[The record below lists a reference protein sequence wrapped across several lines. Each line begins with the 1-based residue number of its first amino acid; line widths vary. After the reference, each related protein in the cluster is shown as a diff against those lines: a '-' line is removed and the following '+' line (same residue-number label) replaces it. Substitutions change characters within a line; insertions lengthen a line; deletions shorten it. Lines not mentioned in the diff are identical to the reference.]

1 MTKKVK
7 NLVSKL
13 LTGLA
18 FSCISVILNT
28 GIDHEIGLAKSTNP
42 QKCDILAYVTD
53 TDAQGLNVRSGAST
67 NNTIIGQIPINETV
81 QVIGANGN
89 WVQITNASDGFQ
101 GTGWVFVSKLGL
113 TTRGYG
119 TNGVDLLYAST
130 SQQSLKVRRIPA
142 NTVVKLL
149 GCQGDKAQVEYQ
161 GVKGWLTKGDQCGA
175 ALTSCS

>member
-1 MTKKVK
+1 MTKKAK
-7 NLVSKL
+7 NPVSKL
-13 LTGLA
+13 VIGLT
-18 FSCISVILNT
+18 FSCISIILNT
-28 GIDHEIGLAKSTNP
+28 GIAHQISLAKSTNP

-53 TDAQGLNVRSGAST
+53 TDPQGLNVRSSAST

-81 QVIGANGN
+81 QVIGAARD

-119 TNGVDLLYAST
+119 TNGVDLYASS

-161 GVKGWLTKGDQCGA
+161 SVKGWLTKEDQCGA

>member
-1 MTKKVK
+1 MTKVLK
-7 NLVSKL
+7 NPASKL
-13 LTGLA
+13 VIGLA

-28 GIDHEIGLAKSTNP
+28 GIANQIGLAKSTNP

-81 QVIGANGN
+81 KVIGATGN

-119 TNGVDLLYAST
+119 NGVDLYGTT

-149 GCQGDKAQVEYQ
+149 GCQGDKAQIEYR
-161 GVKGWLTKGDQCGA
+161 GI
-175 ALTSCS
+175 SYYY

>member
-1 MTKKVK
+1 MIKKVK
-7 NLVSKL
+7 NPASKL
-13 LTGLA
+13 VIGLT
-18 FSCISVILNT
+18 FSCISIMLNT
-28 GIDHEIGLAKSTNP
+28 GIANQIALAKSTNP
-42 QKCDILAYVTD
+42 QKYNILAYVTD

-67 NNTIIGQIPINETV
+67 YNTILGQIPINETV
-81 QVIGANGN
+81 QVIGAAGD

-101 GTGWVFVSKLGL
+101 GTGWVFVPKLGL

-119 TNGVDLLYAST
+119 TNGVDLYAST

-149 GCQGDKAQVEYQ
+149 GCQKDWAQVEYQ
-161 GVKGWLTKGDQCGA
+161 GVKGWLIRKDQCGA

>member
-7 NLVSKL
+7 NPVSKL

-28 GIDHEIGLAKSTNP
+28 GIADQIALAKSTNP

-53 TDAQGLNVRSGAST
+53 TDPQGLNVRSGAST
-67 NNTIIGQIPINETV
+67 NNTIIGQIPIKETV
-81 QVIGANGN
+81 RVIGATGN

-101 GTGWVFVSKLGL
+101 GTGWVFVPKLGL

-119 TNGVDLLYAST
+119 TNGVDLYAST
-130 SQQSLKVRRIPA
+130 SQQSLKVRRVPA
-142 NTVVKLL
+142 NTAVKLL
-149 GCQGDKAQVEYQ
+149 GCQKDWAQVEYQ
-161 GVKGWLTKGDQCGA
+161 GVKGWLTRKDQCGA